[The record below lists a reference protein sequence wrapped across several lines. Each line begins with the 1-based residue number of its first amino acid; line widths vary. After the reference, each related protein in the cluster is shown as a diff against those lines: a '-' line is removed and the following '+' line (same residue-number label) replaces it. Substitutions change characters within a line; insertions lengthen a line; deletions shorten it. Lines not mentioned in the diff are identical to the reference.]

1 MSKVIEINPD
11 FLSLGVKKPKKKK
24 LKKEK
29 VLTRRKMLQ
38 NIMNLRKEKE
48 NDDASHSSPP
58 SSASSTE
65 DDPLHDL
72 NEFVKDYKRRL
83 TLKKKKNITVPV
95 LEGDMSDKSCTP
107 GTLGTIG
114 TPQYSCLKGSSKPTY
129 KQLNKTIRNR
139 ISFPENVV
147 KSTTCIDTIDTTMKD
162 KYKELFEA
170 KERIEKEI
178 ETISDKGASRSSTRS
193 QAVGTIGTIGTI
205 GTVSTVGVTKTEEPC
220 STRTKTR
227 KITKTCKVGKDK
239 EYNKVH
245 IIVPNRHTRKRETT
259 ELDSMNNMP
268 LSKVKQYLRS
278 RMLIHNGCD
287 APEHILR
294 EMMRSVILSGDV
306 HNRNK
311 EHILK
316 DLMENI

>member
-24 LKKEK
+24 QKKEK
-29 VLTRRKMLQ
+29 VLTRRNMLQ
-38 NIMNLRKEKE
+38 NIMKLRKEKK
-48 NDDASHSSPP
+48 NDAP
-58 SSASSTE
+58 STE
-65 DDPLHDL
+65 EDDLHDL
-72 NEFVKDYKRRL
+72 NEFVKDYKMRL

-95 LEGDMSDKSCTP
+95 MEGDMSGTP
-107 GTLGTIG
+107 GTLI

-129 KQLNKTIRNR
+129 KQLNKTMRNR

-147 KSTTCIDTIDTTMKD
+147 KSTTCIDTIDTTMKN

-178 ETISDKGASRSSTRS
+178 ETISSDTRVVGCKGD
-193 QAVGTIGTIGTI
+193 VE
-205 GTVSTVGVTKTEEPC
+205 TVGATATKIENTPPM
-220 STRTKTR
+220 RTKTR
-227 KITKTCKVGKDK
+227 KITKTCKVGKDT
-239 EYNKVH
+239 EDNKVH

-259 ELDSMNNMP
+259 ELDSMNTMP

-287 APEHILR
+287 APEHVLR

-306 HNRNK
+306 CNRNK

-316 DLMENI
+316 DFMENI